1 MTDNWKNTPGQ
12 LDFTLKRE
20 DDRLNRWVFKALVSA
35 FVACALWAGCSN
47 RGDEGDIRALI
58 ADGAALAEAHDIAGM
73 LALASADVRAMPMDL
88 DRRAIRGVLW
98 RTFKYY
104 GPLEILYPRPVVE
117 IDDHVNEASAQ
128 LPFLIVKKDHPFK
141 DLEGLRDDPMAW
153 IDAIGDAAD
162 LYRLRLEWIK
172 QDGDWRV
179 DRAFLERFSGAGFGS

>member
-1 MTDNWKNTPGQ
+1 VGGRSSITAR
-12 LDFTLKRE
+12 LK
-20 DDRLNRWVFKALVSA
+20 
-35 FVACALWAGCSN
+35 
-47 RGDEGDIRALI
+47 
-58 ADGAALAEAHDIAGM
+58 
-73 LALASADVRAMPMDL
+73 
-88 DRRAIRGVLW
+88 
-98 RTFKYY
+98 
-104 GPLEILYPRPVVE
+104 ILYPRPVVE

-153 IDAIGDAAD
+153 IDALGDAAD